1 MRLDIPTLLF
11 ADALLSFALAAAVYV
26 ARPVAAQ
33 AARGVLTWSIASAL
47 CGVGRL
53 LLLTRGI
60 GPDAVS
66 VWLPNIS
73 LLTVYLLAAA
83 AVGSFLNR
91 PLPRWLMGGWLI
103 SVATLFAL
111 VPWGSDAFALRVV
124 LFSALSVVGVAV
136 ILGRLRHAPRGL
148 GGVRLLR
155 VAFGLHAV
163 VMTLR
168 VAGTLASD
176 TSSLF
181 APFAGQLPM
190 FVTNMVINTA
200 ASIGFLMMMHDAV
213 HSRLEMQS
221 RLDPLTEVLNR
232 RGFMERLQHALTT
245 GPGADTKAPCLIAI
259 DLDHFK
265 RINDRWGHAAGDRV
279 LVAFAQVLN
288 RHAAAAAVAA
298 GRPGQDR
305 RARATGPSSAPLVG
319 DPGAPVH
326 IGRMGGEEFVVLLSS
341 ADAPTA
347 RLFAQRLRE
356 ALADAPIGPA
366 GEPITFSA
374 GIASAAEAGA
384 GVDIDRLL
392 RLADE
397 RLYRAKRQRDAI
409 VCAVSAAATQDFPAE
424 ALARSDL
431 LAA

>member
-26 ARPVAAQ
+26 ARPVAEQ
-33 AARGVLTWSIASAL
+33 PARGVLVWSAASAL

-53 LLLTRGI
+53 LLLTRGVA
-60 GPDAVS
+60 PEAVS

-73 LLTVYLLAAA
+73 LLTAYLLAAA
-83 AVGSFLNR
+83 AIGSFLDR
-91 PLPRWLMGGWLI
+91 PLPRWLLWGWPLG
-103 SVATLFAL
+103 VAMLFGPL
-111 VPWGSDAFALRVV
+111 PWGHDGFVLRVT
-124 LFSALSVVGVAV
+124 LFSALSVAGVAL
-136 ILGRLRHAPRGL
+136 ILSRLRHAPRGL

-155 VAFGLHAV
+155 LTFGAHAV
-163 VMTLR
+163 MMTLR

-232 RGFMERLQHALTT
+232 RGFMERLQQALAAS
-245 GPGADTKAPCLIAI
+245 GAPDAKAPCLIAI

-279 LVAFAQVLN
+279 LVTFAQVLI
-288 RHAAAAAVAA
+288 RHAAAAAEAA
-298 GRPGQDR
+298 DRPEQDR
-305 RARATGPSSAPLVG
+305 RARPTGPPSGSSAGGL
-319 DPGAPVH
+319 GAPVH
-326 IGRMGGEEFVVLLSS
+326 IGRMGGEEFVVLLSA

-356 ALADAPIGPA
+356 ALAYAPIGLA
-366 GEPITFSA
+366 GEAVTFSA
-374 GIASAAEAGA
+374 GIASAAEAEA
-384 GVDIDRLL
+384 GPDVDRLL

-397 RLYRAKRQRDAI
+397 RLYCAKRQRNAI
-409 VCAVSAAATQDFPAE
+409 VCGVGAVGTQQPLRAAAQ
-424 ALARSDL
+424 RSL
-431 LAA
+431 LVV